1 MKHNFRIIVLA
12 LGSVV
17 FGLTGCAHYA
27 AQQNGS
33 GNGAQANSPQPVTH
47 ERVVSQK
54 PGKVVYWILP
64 GPRQLSPDVFGTPDN
79 PKFTVMPQIKMAKKM
94 EAAHK
99 MPPHVDDVLKRVPI
113 LVGVPLMA
121 RSKHADGT
129 WWMDKP
135 TPFSDKG
142 RIVAGSFNAHYY
154 DVVSL
159 DPPGKPPM
167 TPDHATMEARFDD
180 PAGNHYRVVVRHVV
194 KPPFPGYETEGGV
207 MIDGS
212 HHGKSGTGSPLM
224 PKVNTYAALWAM
236 GDVFING
243 ELVAAGQV
251 MHMMTTDVVRD
262 RNYHLALNS
271 EVPLAPDQYF
281 IKGQS
286 HHTHLIVLPIKGTE
300 EGPVFSPLKTAFKL
314 PNGMMQP
321 FVHIMYEQDS
331 IDR

>member
-1 MKHNFRIIVLA
+1 MNHDLRKNLLILV
-12 LGSVV
+12 SV
-17 FGLTGCAHYA
+17 FLGLTGSELFA
-27 AQQNGS
+27 AQQNDS
-33 GNGAQANSPQPVTH
+33 GPGAQATGTPSIKN
-47 ERVVSQK
+47 ERIVIQE

-64 GPRQLSPDVFGTPDN
+64 GPRQLSSDVFGTPGN
-79 PKFTVMPQIKMAKKM
+79 PKFTVMPQIEIAKKM

-99 MPPHVDDVLKRVPI
+99 MPPYVDDVLMRVPI
-113 LVGVPLMA
+113 LVGVPMMA

-142 RIVAGSFNAHYY
+142 RIVSGSFNAHYF
-154 DVVSL
+154 DVVSM
-159 DPPGKPPM
+159 DPPGKPGE

-212 HHGKSGTGSPLM
+212 HHGSSGTGSPLM
-224 PKVNTYAALWAM
+224 PKVTTYAALWAM
-236 GDVFING
+236 GDVFVND

-271 EVPLAPDQYF
+271 EVPLTPDQYF

-300 EGPVFSPLKTAFKL
+300 KGPVFSPLKTAFKL

-331 IDR
+331 IER